1 VTGAVERALALAFIV
16 AVCVNFAN
24 VVGRYVFDY
33 AFLGAE
39 EAQIY
44 IMVWMTF
51 LGAAVV
57 GWRERHLRMDVLV
70 KLFPAP
76 VRIALRAGE
85 LLLLAVL
92 GGFVLVESASYAW
105 RIFALGQVS
114 NTAGIPMWL
123 PHSGVAL
130 GFGLL
135 TLFAL
140 WRVGKS
146 LRRGGIER
154 TSAEG
159 GDGAP

>member
-1 VTGAVERALALAFIV
+1 MCL
-16 AVCVNFAN
+16 NFAN

-44 IMVWMTF
+44 IMVWMAF

-57 GWRERHLRMDVLV
+57 SWRERHLRMDVV
-70 KLFPAP
+70 VRLFPAP
-76 VRIALRAGE
+76 VRIALRAAE

-105 RIFALGQVS
+105 RIFTLGQTS

-130 GFGLL
+130 GFALIAI
-135 TLFAL
+135 FAF
-140 WRVGKS
+140 WRVSKFF
-146 LRRGGIER
+146 RRGGFDR
-154 TSAEG
+154 RPAEG